1 MRPALWLQAGGLAFL
16 RDQGDGRIASL
27 PGQHLADGVNGD
39 AADSC
44 RDGMPGWSGE
54 EELVIVAAVEGLFE
68 GGARAEGNG
77 CSVEF
82 GVEVGFFAEV
92 EQVGGEAVADV
103 NAGRGEFSALECLPG
118 S

>member
-1 MRPALWLQAGGLAFL
+1 MLPALREQADGFALFGNK
-16 RDQGDGRIASL
+16 GDGGGASL
-27 PGQHLADGVNGD
+27 CRHHAADGMDGD
-39 AADSC
+39 AAEGFRQAFC
-44 RDGMPGWSGE
+44 GGSGE

-68 GGARAEGNG
+68 GSARAEGNG